1 MVAKMKT
8 KSSKPS
14 PSSSQNRSKKKLSVK
29 INSNPSR
36 AKYSNKYQ
44 EIIENIREGLYE
56 IDLKGNYVFVNDAVC
71 RVLGYSKKALLRMN
85 SRQFTDESD
94 VDRVFHAYNNVYK
107 TGRQVR
113 DLVWQITRKDG
124 TKRLIEGS
132 ISLLKNAS
140 GKPVGFRGI
149 AHDITERIK
158 NESQKNAALGALRKS
173 EKFFREVT
181 ENSSD
186 MLVILDKAASIKY
199 CSLSVKRFTGY
210 PIEELIGKNVFQFL
224 HPDERKRAMERF
236 GKAILE
242 NDVTLIPDGF
252 RMIHKD
258 GAEMYIEGLGKN
270 LLTNPDIAGFIINV
284 RDVTEQKKAEKK
296 LREEQERFRALSE
309 QSSEVILLVNRD
321 GKITYENPAIE
332 NALGFKPYE
341 RIGASAFSL
350 VHPDDIKIV
359 TNSFSVLF
367 EDKNASV
374 QKAEIR
380 LRHKDGHWK
389 TFMAVASNLK
399 HENNI
404 EYAIVNLHDITERK
418 MIELALHES
427 KQKYKELSIVDDL
440 TQLYNSRHFHSQL
453 NKEIIRANRYEQPL
467 TLFLMDLD
475 NFKLYNDTY
484 GHIEGDNL
492 LSRLG
497 RIIKRCL
504 RNTDS
509 AYRYGGEEFTIILPM
524 TTNDDGILIAERIQ
538 TELSKE
544 NFSPVSHRHIHV
556 TMSIGISQYKLK
568 EDAKEFVY
576 RVDKL
581 MYRVKNYK
589 KGKIFSDNEI
599 MH

>member
-1 MVAKMKT
+1 MKT
-8 KSSKPS
+8 KSSKQS
-14 PSSSQNRSKKKLSVK
+14 PSSSPKRSKKKLSVK
-29 INSNPSR
+29 IKSNPSR
-36 AKYSNKYQ
+36 AKYSKKYQ

-56 IDLKGNYVFVNDAVC
+56 IDLKGNYIFVNDAVC
-71 RVLGYSKKALLRMN
+71 RVLGYSKKDLLRMN

-94 VDRVFHAYNNVYK
+94 VDRVFLAYNNVYK
-107 TGRQVR
+107 TGRPVR

-124 TKRLIEGS
+124 AKRYIEGS
-132 ISLLKNAS
+132 ISLLKNSS

-158 NESQKNAALGALRKS
+158 HEAQKNAALRALRKS
-173 EKFFREVT
+173 EKFFKEIT

-186 MLVILDKAASIKY
+186 MLVILDKDACIKY
-199 CSLSVKRFTGY
+199 CSLSVERFTGY
-210 PIEELIGKNVFQFL
+210 PSSELIGKKVFQFL
-224 HPDERKRAMERF
+224 HPDERKRAMKRF
-236 GKAILE
+236 DKAVLE
-242 NDVTLIPDGF
+242 NELTLTADGF
-252 RMIHKD
+252 RMIRKD
-258 GAEMYIEGLGKN
+258 GSEMYIEGLGKN
-270 LLTNPDIAGFIINV
+270 LLNNPDIKGFIINV
-284 RDVTEQKKAEKK
+284 RDVTDQKKAEKK
-296 LREEQERFRALSE
+296 FHAEQERFRALTE

-332 NALGFKPYE
+332 NALGFKPNE
-341 RIGASAFSL
+341 RIGASAFNL
-350 VHPDDIKIV
+350 VHPDDVKIV
-359 TNSFSVLF
+359 TNSFSILF

-374 QKAEIR
+374 QKAEVR
-380 LRHKDGHWK
+380 LRHKDGSWK

-418 MIELALHES
+418 MIEHALQES

-440 TQLYNSRHFHSQL
+440 TQLYNSRHFYFQL

-467 TLFLMDLD
+467 TLLLMDLD
-475 NFKLYNDTY
+475 NFKSYNDTY
-484 GHIEGDNL
+484 GHIDGDNV
-492 LSRLG
+492 LSRIG

-504 RNTDS
+504 RDTDS

-524 TTNDDGILIAERIQ
+524 TTNNDGILIAKRIQ

-544 NFSPVSHRHIHV
+544 NFSPVSHRSVHM
-556 TMSIGISQYKLK
+556 TLSIGISQYKLK
-568 EDAKEFVY
+568 EDAKEFVH
-576 RVDKL
+576 RVDNI

>member
-1 MVAKMKT
+1 MKT
-8 KSSKPS
+8 KSSKQSP
-14 PSSSQNRSKKKLSVK
+14 PSSPKRSKNKTSLRM
-29 INSNPSR
+29 NSDPSR
-36 AKYSNKYQ
+36 AQYAKKYQ

-56 IDLKGNYVFVNDAVC
+56 IDLKGNYIFVNDAVS
-71 RVLGYSKKALLRMN
+71 RVLGYSKKALLKMN

-94 VDRVFHAYNNVYK
+94 VDRVFLAYHNVYK
-107 TGRQVR
+107 TGRPVR

-124 TKRLIEGS
+124 AKRFIEGS
-132 ISLLKNAS
+132 ISLLRNAL

-149 AHDITERIK
+149 AHDITERIRH
-158 NESQKNAALGALRKS
+158 ESQMNDALGALRKS
-173 EKFFREVT
+173 EKFFREVM

-186 MLVILDKAASIKY
+186 MLVILDKDACIKY
-199 CSLSVKRFTGY
+199 CSLSVERFTGY
-210 PIEELIGKNVFQFL
+210 PPEELIGKHVFQFL
-224 HPDERKRAMERF
+224 HPDERKRAMKRF
-236 GKAILE
+236 DKAILE
-242 NDVTLIPDGF
+242 NDVTLTADGF

-258 GAEMYIEGLGKN
+258 GSEMYIEGLGKN
-270 LLTNPDIAGFIINV
+270 LLHNPDIAGFIINV

-296 LREEQERFRALSE
+296 LREEQERFRALTE

-332 NALGFKPYE
+332 NALGFKPNV
-341 RIGASAFSL
+341 RIGSSAFSL

-359 TNSFSVLF
+359 TGSFSVLF
-367 EDKNASV
+367 KDKNASV

-380 LRHKDGHWK
+380 LRHKDGSWK

-418 MIELALHES
+418 KIELALNES

-453 NKEIIRANRYEQPL
+453 NKEITRANRYEQPL
-467 TLFLMDLD
+467 TLLLMDLD
-475 NFKLYNDTY
+475 NFKSYNDTY

-504 RNTDS
+504 RDSDS

-524 TTNDDGILIAERIQ
+524 TTNDDGVIIAKRIQ
-538 TELSKE
+538 KELSKE
-544 NFSPVSHRHIHV
+544 NFSPVSHHPIHM
-556 TMSIGISQYKLK
+556 TLSIGISQYKLK
-568 EDAKEFVY
+568 EEPKEFVR

>member
-1 MVAKMKT
+1 MKT

-14 PSSSQNRSKKKLSVK
+14 PSSAQKRSQKKKSHK
-29 INSNPSR
+29 KNSNPSR
-36 AKYSNKYQ
+36 AKYSKKYQ

-56 IDLKGNYVFVNDAVC
+56 IDLKGNYIFVNDAVC

-85 SRQFTDESD
+85 SRQFTDERD

-107 TGRQVR
+107 TGRPVR
-113 DLVWQITRKDG
+113 DLIWQVTRKDG
-124 TKRLIEGS
+124 TKRFIEGS
-132 ISLLKNAS
+132 ISLLKNTS
-140 GKPVGFRGI
+140 GKPLGFRGI

-158 NESQKNAALGALRKS
+158 NESQKNAAIDALRKS

-186 MLVILDKAASIKY
+186 MLVILDKDAYIKY
-199 CSLSVKRFTGY
+199 CSLSVERFTGY

-242 NDVTLIPDGF
+242 NDVTLTADGF
-252 RMIHKD
+252 RMMHKD
-258 GAEMYIEGLGKN
+258 GTEMYIEGLGKN
-270 LLTNPDIAGFIINV
+270 LLNNPDIEGFIINV

-296 LREEQERFRALSE
+296 LRAEQERFRALTE

-321 GKITYENPAIE
+321 GNITYENPAVE
-332 NALGFKPYE
+332 NALGFKPHE

-350 VHPDDIKIV
+350 VHPDDIQIV

-367 EDKNASV
+367 KDINASV

-380 LRHKDGHWK
+380 LRHKDGRWK

-399 HENNI
+399 HEDHI

-418 MIELALHES
+418 MIELALNES

-453 NKEIIRANRYEQPL
+453 NKEITRANRYEQPL
-467 TLFLMDLD
+467 TLLLMDLD

-484 GHIEGDNL
+484 GHLEGDNL

-504 RNTDS
+504 RDSDS

-524 TTNDDGILIAERIQ
+524 TTNDDGILIAKRIQ
-538 TELSKE
+538 KELSKE
-544 NFSPVSHRHIHV
+544 NFSPASYHPIHM
-556 TMSIGISQYKLK
+556 TLSIGISQYRLK
-568 EDAKEFVY
+568 EEPKEFIH
-576 RVDKL
+576 RVDTL

-589 KGKIFSDNEI
+589 KGRIFSDNEM